1 VLAGDE
7 WDSTVKV
14 EGYQSKDGEDMQAF
28 MNSLSPGYFETMG
41 IPLLAGRDFDRRDLS
56 PPWRVC
62 LVNRKFAQYY
72 FGGNSPIGRHVNRG
86 PESLEIVGVVEDS
99 LFEGIREGAHRQVFV
114 PYTGFGNGFAVYA
127 RTRVD
132 SRAAYALMRDA
143 VKGLDSS
150 MPVYSMK
157 TLSTQ
162 LDEVLLSERLV
173 ALLSAGFGVL
183 ATVLAAVGLYGV
195 LAFVVTRRTREMGVR
210 MALGAQRS
218 AVVWLVMR
226 EVLLLLAVGLII
238 GLPAALSVAKYVGS
252 QLYEVKAGDPGIA
265 ALTAVI
271 LSAVALAAGWIPAG
285 RASRIDPTLAL
296 RYE

>member
-1 VLAGDE
+1 
-7 WDSTVKV
+7 
-14 EGYQSKDGEDMQAF
+14 
-28 MNSLSPGYFETMG
+28 
-41 IPLLAGRDFDRRDLS
+41 
-56 PPWRVC
+56 
-62 LVNRKFAQYY
+62 
-72 FGGNSPIGRHVNRG
+72 
-86 PESLEIVGVVEDS
+86 
-99 LFEGIREGAHRQVFV
+99 
-114 PYTGFGNGFAVYA
+114 
-127 RTRVD
+127 
-132 SRAAYALMRDA
+132 
-143 VKGLDSS
+143 KGLDSS

-162 LDEVLLSERLV
+162 LDEVLLSKRLV

-226 EVLLLLAVGLII
+226 EVLLLLAVGLTI

-265 ALTAVI
+265 ALTTVI
-271 LSAVALAAGWIPAG
+271 LSVVALAAGWIPAG
-285 RASRIDPTLAL
+285 RASRID
-296 RYE
+296 